1 VRFNGELLL
10 DKSESELR
18 SIRGKDLAVI
28 VQNPSASLN
37 PLLTVGDQMA
47 NVYRAHA
54 KASKRE
60 ALEYVVEALRGVG
73 INDPERRVNAY
84 PHELS
89 GGMAKRV
96 VIATA
101 LLHSPKLLVADEPT
115 FGLDVTI
122 QRQIL
127 DMMEQLLTENHMTT
141 LIATRDLAIVA
152 NYCQDVG
159 VMYQGEIVEV
169 ASTQEFFTNPRHLH
183 SVRLVETISHHA

>member
-1 VRFNGELLL
+1 
-10 DKSESELR
+10 
-18 SIRGKDLAVI
+18 
-28 VQNPSASLN
+28 
-37 PLLTVGDQMA
+37 
-47 NVYRAHA
+47 
-54 KASKRE
+54 
-60 ALEYVVEALRGVG
+60 VEALRGVG

-101 LLHSPKLLVADEPT
+101 LLHSPKLLIADEPT

-127 DMMEQLLTENHMTT
+127 DMMERLLTENHMTT

-152 NYCQDVG
+152 NYCEDVG
-159 VMYQGEIVEV
+159 VMHQGEIVEIS
-169 ASTQEFFTNPRHLH
+169 STQEFFSNPRHPH
-183 SVRLVETISHHA
+183 SVRLVETISQHV